1 MHITPDIKEIQ
12 RIVGPVTQEQI
23 RFIDCFVFE
32 DIGIFLP
39 VAGPCYYALSP
50 EHTHPSHMIIYSFNG
65 EPEGWI
71 NGVGKSELRAGDFMY
86 MPNDIKHQENEGS
99 EIPKYLAVMIM
110 PELFKDILTEY
121 ELPDNKKDLDITIA
135 KANKLFLPLCWQ
147 FIAEYNST
155 GGGRKSLLRALST
168 QICHAVVS
176 SICDSLA
183 QSTPLQWP
191 VEIGKCITYIHS
203 NLHEKLSL
211 TDIAGIANMSVPN
224 FSRAFKREM
233 GQSPMDY
240 VLSQRLHKAH
250 NMLMSNE
257 FSMNDIAIA
266 CGYSSI
272 SHFSTS
278 FKKRYLS
285 SPEKY
290 RQKFEFTDIA

>member
-1 MHITPDIKEIQ
+1 MHITPNILEIQ
-12 RIVGPVTQEQI
+12 RIVGPVTEEQI

-32 DIGIFLP
+32 NIGIFLP

-65 EPEGWI
+65 EPEGWV
-71 NGVGKSELRAGDFMY
+71 NGIGKSELKAGDFLY
-86 MPNDIKHQENEGS
+86 LPNDIKHQENEGS
-99 EIPKYLAVMIM
+99 DIPKYLAVLIM
-110 PELFKDILTEY
+110 PKLFNEILKEY
-121 ELPDNKKDLDITIA
+121 ELPDNKEILDISIT
-135 KANKLFLPLCWQ
+135 KANKQFLPLCWQ

-155 GGGRKSLLRALST
+155 GGGRKSMLRAISV
-168 QICHAVVS
+168 QICHAIIS
-176 SICDSLA
+176 SVCESMA
-183 QSTPLQWP
+183 QNKHLQWP
-191 VEIGKCITYIHS
+191 VEIGKCIAYIHS

-211 TDIAGIANMSVPN
+211 SSIAGIANMSVPN
-224 FSRAFKREM
+224 LSRAFKREM
-233 GQSPMDY
+233 GQSPIDY

-272 SHFSTS
+272 SHLSTS

-290 RQKFEFTDIA
+290 RQKFVLQDV